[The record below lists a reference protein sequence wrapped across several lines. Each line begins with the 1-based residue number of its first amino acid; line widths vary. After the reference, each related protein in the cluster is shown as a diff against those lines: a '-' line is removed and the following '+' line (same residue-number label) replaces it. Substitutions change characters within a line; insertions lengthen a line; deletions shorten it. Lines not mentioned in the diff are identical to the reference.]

1 MTLVAEPMSGA
12 ITEDRLLG
20 GRVILRQP
28 ADGYRA
34 AIDPVL
40 LAAAAAPVPG
50 WEVLDAGCGA
60 GAALFSLAARC
71 NRVSLTGLERDP
83 AMAALARDAIALNH
97 AEGRV
102 QIMEGDI
109 AAPPSRL
116 LGVCDLVIT
125 NPPYAADGTQA
136 PNAFRAAANHESDV
150 DLATWIAGCLK
161 CLKPKGRLVM
171 IHRADRLSD
180 VLTALN
186 GATGDIHVLPIQPRS
201 AERASR
207 VIVDAGKQRRTPDT
221 LLPAFI
227 LHGPDGAYT
236 AAAQAILRDAMP
248 LPMSP

>member
-1 MTLVAEPMSGA
+1 MSETITHI

-28 ADGYRA
+28 AEGYRA

-40 LAAAAAPVPG
+40 LSAAAAPVAG
-50 WEVLDAGCGA
+50 SEVLDAGCGA

-83 AMAALARDAIALNH
+83 SMAALARDSIALNG

-102 QIMEGDI
+102 RIVEGDI
-109 AAPPSRL
+109 GAPPSAL
-116 LGVCDLVIT
+116 LGVFDMVIT
-125 NPPYAADGTQA
+125 NPPYAADGTLA
-136 PNAFRAAANHESDV
+136 PNAFRAVANHESDV
-150 DLATWIAGCLK
+150 DLAAWIAGCLK

-186 GATGDIHVLPIQPRS
+186 GPTGDIHILPIQPRS
-201 AERASR
+201 AEPARR